1 MPGYLQVRIKF
12 RIFVLNLKNI
22 CLMNKKIIVEEK
34 DGRVRVEMSVREW
47 RFYEKARQNYELAR
61 RIARANRQAEKAK
74 VMSLE
79 EAEDFIKSL

>member
-47 RFYEKARQNYELAR
+47 RSYEKARQNYELAR